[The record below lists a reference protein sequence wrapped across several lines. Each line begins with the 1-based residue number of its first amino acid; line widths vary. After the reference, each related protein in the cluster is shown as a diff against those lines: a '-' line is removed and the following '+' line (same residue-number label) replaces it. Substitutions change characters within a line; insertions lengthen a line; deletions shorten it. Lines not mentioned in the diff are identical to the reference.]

1 MEGKV
6 RVDKW
11 LWAIRIF
18 KSRSLAT
25 KVAKEGKIAING
37 KKAKPSSSV
46 EVGDRL
52 TVSKIGYNFQ
62 FEVIK
67 IIGKRVGAPIAVE
80 CYVDHTPED
89 ELRKYDRWFV
99 GKGRAEIREKGAG
112 RPTKKERREID
123 DFKQDFYN
131 FDDWEDWNT

>member
-25 KVAKEGKIAING
+25 KIAKDGKISVNG
-37 KKAKPSSSV
+37 KKAKPSTTV
-46 EVGDRL
+46 EIGDKL
-52 TVSKIGYNFQ
+52 IVSKIGYNFE
-62 FEVIK
+62 FEVVK
-67 IIGKRVGAPIAVE
+67 IIGKRVGAPLAVE
-80 CYVDHTPED
+80 CYIDHTPED
-89 ELRKYDRWFV
+89 ELKKYDRWFI
-99 GKGRAEIREKGAG
+99 GKGRPEIREKGAG

-123 DFKQDFYN
+123 GFKGDYYN
-131 FDDWEDWNT
+131 FENWEDWE

>member
-18 KSRSLAT
+18 KSRSLST
-25 KVAKEGKIAING
+25 KVAKDGKIFVNG
-37 KKAKPSSSV
+37 KKAKPSTTV

-62 FEVIK
+62 FEVLK
-67 IIGKRVGAPIAVE
+67 VIGKRVGAPLAVE

-89 ELRKYDRWFV
+89 ELKKYDRWFI
-99 GKGRAEIREKGAG
+99 GKARPEVREKGAG
-112 RPTKKERREID
+112 RPTKKERRVID
-123 DFKQDFYN
+123 DFKGDYYN
-131 FDDWEDWNT
+131 FEDWEDWE

>member
-37 KKAKPSSSV
+37 KKAKPSSTV
-46 EVGDRL
+46 EVGNRL
-52 TVSKIGYNFQ
+52 TVSKIGYNFE
-62 FEVIK
+62 FEVVK

-80 CYVDHTPED
+80 CYIDHTPED

-99 GKGRAEIREKGAG
+99 GKGRPEIREKGAG

-123 DFKQDFYN
+123 EFKGDVYN
-131 FDDWEDWNT
+131 FENWEDWE

>member
-1 MEGKV
+1 MEEGKV

-25 KVAKEGKIAING
+25 KVSKEGKISING
-37 KKAKPSSSV
+37 KKAKPSSTI

-52 TVSKIGYNFQ
+52 MVSKIGYNFE

-67 IIGKRVGAPIAVE
+67 VIGKRVGAPIAVE

-89 ELRKYDRWFV
+89 ELRKYDRWFI
-99 GKGRAEIREKGAG
+99 GKARPEI
-112 RPTKKERREID
+112 
-123 DFKQDFYN
+123 
-131 FDDWEDWNT
+131 

>member
-25 KVAKEGKIAING
+25 KVSKEGKITVNG
-37 KKAKPSSSV
+37 KKAKPSTSV

-52 TVSKIGYNFQ
+52 VVSKIGYNFE
-62 FEVIK
+62 FEVVK
-67 IIGKRVGAPIAVE
+67 IIGKRVGAPIAIE
-80 CYVDHTPED
+80 CYIDHTPED

-99 GKGRAEIREKGAG
+99 GKARPEMRDRGTG
-112 RPTKKERREID
+112 RPTKKDRREIE
-123 DFKQDFYN
+123 DFKGDYYN
-131 FDDWEDWNT
+131 FENWEDWE

>member
-25 KVAKEGKIAING
+25 KVAKDGKISVNG
-37 KKAKPSSSV
+37 KKAKPSTSV
-46 EVGDRL
+46 VVGDRL
-52 TVSKIGYNFQ
+52 TVSKIGYNFE

-89 ELRKYDRWFV
+89 ELRKYDRWFI
-99 GKGRAEIREKGAG
+99 GKGRPEIREKGAG
-112 RPTKKERREID
+112 RPTKKERRDID
-123 DFKQDFYN
+123 EFKGDYYN
-131 FDDWEDWNT
+131 FENWEDWE